1 MEFQIK
7 SQAKKPPAVRSSLFS
22 DPDPDSSSPTLDIRK
37 EALRCAHQVQAAS
50 YQLLAEDPTA
60 LAYDSVYDSFKAAK
74 ARPQASSQPQ
84 YIPSMRQAALFKS
97 KEQRLYRERAEAKDR
112 RKEEEETGV
121 TERIY
126 TQSYRKMMEENRQ
139 LEEELLVQD
148 WQKAGHTVNAQGGS
162 RVFFANLLD
171 HITREAPAPMKK
183 PKIALPIEPQPIEP
197 AEEPLEPAKEPFKQ
211 TEMPVSETPPP
222 PVPVP
227 KTEEVL
233 QSARERYLQRKAQQ
247 SLDSKS

>member
-7 SQAKKPPAVRSSLFS
+7 PLAKKPPAVRSSLFS

-50 YQLLAEDPTA
+50 CQLLAEDPTA

-74 ARPQASSQPQ
+74 AKPQASSQPQ
-84 YIPSMRQAALFKS
+84 YIPGMRQAALFKA
-97 KEQRLYRERAEAKDR
+97 KEQRMYRERVEAKDR

-139 LEEELLVQD
+139 LEEELVLQD
-148 WQKAGHTVNAQGGS
+148 WHKSHHTVTAQGGS

-183 PKIALPIEPQPIEP
+183 PKIDLP
-197 AEEPLEPAKEPFKQ
+197 AELQSVEPTKEPLEQ
-211 TEMPVSETPPP
+211 TEEPATETPPP
-222 PVPVP
+222 PAPIQ

-247 SLDSKS
+247 SLVSKS